1 MIFRVYEHYDD
12 NEPITNGYNK
22 PEECFICYELRSD
35 LDSCTISLKTQVDY
49 DKLCGCDGWIHKQ
62 CLDIWYKKQKK
73 CPICRVVISER
84 KNTIVTVVND
94 IPYSNQIYL
103 FVCNSLNKLTRIIIY
118 WFLFCTIVELYL
130 SIIIAKKIGRDSYD
144 NQNFISNTNLD
155 FNHSELIDGV
165 VKNNL

>member
-62 CLDIWYKKQKK
+62 CLDIWYKKQQK
-73 CPICRVVISER
+73 CPICRLEIQERTNDVCAVVSLVPYINRVYIFACKSLS
-84 KNTIVTVVND
+84 KVATIA
-94 IPYSNQIYL
+94 IYCFLIYAAIEFYSN
-103 FVCNSLNKLTRIIIY
+103 VIILKNIKRY
-118 WFLFCTIVELYL
+118 
-130 SIIIAKKIGRDSYD
+130 KYD
-144 NQNFISNTNLD
+144 NSDL
-155 FNHSELIDGV
+155 
-165 VKNNL
+165 